1 MLDTFYPYINILLR
15 ALSALDAPPDGTWV
29 VATAQ
34 ECNVRIDELWGIFD
48 DLWWVLRT
56 KTEERAHDIVL
67 HVAETYVA
75 PDQRN
80 LRGPVVWYQLE
91 RECGGL
97 TLDRRFE
104 LSRKA
109 AHPSAVQAWKDVPD
123 ALRAWERD
131 LAQWQHVSNNTMDS
145 VTRMQTF
152 CSMLPSDLQERVT
165 SQLSL
170 NTLTYPALREFVLA
184 QVARR
189 ANDTNKKKVAEPAPA
204 E

>member
-1 MLDTFYPYINILLR
+1 
-15 ALSALDAPPDGTWV
+15 
-29 VATAQ
+29 
-34 ECNVRIDELWGIFD
+34 
-48 DLWWVLRT
+48 
-56 KTEERAHDIVL
+56 
-67 HVAETYVA
+67 
-75 PDQRN
+75 
-80 LRGPVVWYQLE
+80 
-91 RECGGL
+91 
-97 TLDRRFE
+97 
-104 LSRKA
+104 
-109 AHPSAVQAWKDVPD
+109 
-123 ALRAWERD
+123 
-131 LAQWQHVSNNTMDS
+131 MDS